1 MTAESSTMRM
11 FIFELDKINPK
22 EKKVIYDTLQI

>member
-1 MTAESSTMRM
+1 MTAESSTIRM

-22 EKKVIYDTLQI
+22 EKRVIYITGQI